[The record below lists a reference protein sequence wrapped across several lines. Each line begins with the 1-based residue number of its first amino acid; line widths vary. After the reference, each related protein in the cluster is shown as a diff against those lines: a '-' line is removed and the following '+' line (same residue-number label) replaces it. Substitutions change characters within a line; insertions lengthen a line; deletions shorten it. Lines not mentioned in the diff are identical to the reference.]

1 MTTPADTALELLRQ
15 YSALRRAPGAHPL
28 ELAQARE
35 AAARWCAR
43 AGLDGADL
51 LERIEI
57 EAMLDETRPTEAE
70 LDRMQRVADAMLA
83 EMTRNAPRLSSDA
96 EVDALR
102 LTDEELDAL
111 ESEIE
116 YHARRLGIG

>member
-1 MTTPADTALELLRQ
+1 MSNAQDTARELLLQ
-15 YSALRRAPGAHPL
+15 YSALRRAPGTHPA

-83 EMTRNAPRLSSDA
+83 EMARNAPRLSSDA
-96 EVDALR
+96 EVDALMP
-102 LTDEELDAL
+102 TDAEIAAVEAEL
-111 ESEIE
+111 E